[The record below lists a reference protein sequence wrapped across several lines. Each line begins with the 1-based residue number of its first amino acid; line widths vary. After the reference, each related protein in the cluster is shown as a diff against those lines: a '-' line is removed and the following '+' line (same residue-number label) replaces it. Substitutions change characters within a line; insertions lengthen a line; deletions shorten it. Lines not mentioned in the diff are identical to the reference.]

1 MSKQLSKRLQSIAR
15 DVFYQGSKKVKTDL
29 WDFTFSKYKEV
40 RTTSEEREFIL
51 KESLSKV
58 EYPIMDLCEYLLD
71 GVNLT
76 RIDKGTYRFT
86 AGEDFTIKEVY
97 HFNIVSLILS
107 PDITQSYEESSLVE
121 SCLREAINDS
131 YIKNKKDAR
140 DKVGMF
146 LGSVL

>member
-1 MSKQLSKRLQSIAR
+1 MSKQLSERLQCIAR
-15 DVFYQGSKKVKTDL
+15 NVFYQGSKEVKTDL
-29 WDFTFSKYKEV
+29 WDFTFSKYKKV
-40 RTTSEEREFIL
+40 KTTSEEREFIL

-58 EYPIMDLCEYLLD
+58 EYPIIELCEYLLD

-76 RIDKGTYRFT
+76 RIAYDTYRFT
-86 AGEDFTIKEVY
+86 AGEEFTIKRISD
-97 HFNIVSLILS
+97 FPLSFILS

-131 YIKNKKDAR
+131 YLKNKKDAR